1 VWLLDAKIVGFF
13 SKDVCDL
20 SMVQLIIAIALL
32 FINSLPQAGK
42 RDHMHTLA
50 HTTHAS
56 LRHVA
61 TNKPRMHGN
70 KDTPC
75 LSENCPSSSGAHFR
89 KKNHTKISSARNP
102 AIIMQT
108 EREMLGYLN

>member
-1 VWLLDAKIVGFF
+1 MQKSLVFF

-20 SMVQLIIAIALL
+20 SMVQLIIAIALF

-42 RDHMHTLA
+42 QDRMHTLA
-50 HTTHAS
+50 HTTHAP
-56 LRHVA
+56 LPRVA

-75 LSENCPSSSGAHFR
+75 MSENFPSSSGTHFR
-89 KKNHTKISSARNP
+89 KKNNTKISSARNP

-108 EREMLGYLN
+108 EREMLGY